1 MINRSL
7 SVTLDGEPMLFS
19 GRIRLRGKDDLSLFP
34 ALFTLELWNLPEEM
48 FLRLTR
54 AREITVSHED
64 ACLVSGGVRDVFRQ
78 GTEEGSLT
86 SVSVSLGL
94 ELWEA
99 PVSLTVP
106 AGTSVSETVRQ
117 ILSAS
122 GTGIPLLADPE
133 NDSRSDRPRS
143 FFGRAAECI
152 AEVLSVVSARAM
164 LTPSGLMVVP
174 DAGLPEAVPLSGADL
189 TDAVSFVGG
198 SLRGS
203 RQLAILSAA
212 VSGWRP
218 GQTVEVRQGNVSF
231 RGIILSR
238 SVDADTASGPW
249 KSQMICEVLS

>member
-122 GTGIPLLADPE
+122 GTGIPLLAFPGPDPVLP
-133 NDSRSDRPRS
+133 RRPS

-164 LTPSGLMVVP
+164 LTPSGLMLVP
-174 DAGLPEAVPLSGADL
+174 PGGLPESVRITDADL
-189 TDAVSFVGG
+189 MDTVSFAGG
-198 SLRGS
+198 ALRGS
-203 RQLAILSAA
+203 RQVAVLSVTIA
-212 VSGWRP
+212 GWRP
-218 GQTVEVRQGNVSF
+218 GQTVEVKQGNVSF
-231 RGIILSR
+231 RGIIVSR
-238 SVDADTASGPW
+238 SVEADTASGPW
-249 KSQMICEVLS
+249 KCELLCEVL